1 MRNISNQKYPQ
12 SCEKWEGQCVV
23 FREKILYT
31 VYVITAQGYR
41 LTVSLNFAKDRWPP
55 SEHRG
60 RRKQS
65 FDKAVGYITTE

>member
-1 MRNISNQKYPQ
+1 MRNIRNQKCPQ
-12 SCEKWEGQCVV
+12 SCEKGEVQCVV